1 MPLRV
6 AANFLVVG
14 DVGLLEIGARTH
26 EEKLDGVIV
35 TGTPVELRSRARAF
49 SEIEKLFGLRG
60 IEIASGSESIDKEI
74 VAEPASL
81 AAIVGIEV
89 VIVDRGAAEIDVAM
103 PAQLGAGTRGDVEDA
118 AETIAVFRSETA
130 GHEIN
135 GFEDLRADAGR
146 KLRLSIVQKG
156 DAVDEFVEGEFRAT
170 HSEKI
175 VVAVAGAGHE
185 VVDEVVGTFED

>member
-1 MPLRV
+1 MGPTQDGGVLAQMPLRV
-6 AANFLVVG
+6 AANFLVVA
-14 DVGLLEIGARTH
+14 DIGLLEIGARTQ
-26 EEKLDGVIV
+26 EEKFDGVIV

-118 AETIAVFRSETA
+118 AETIAENC
-130 GHEIN
+130 G
-135 GFEDLRADAGR
+135 
-146 KLRLSIVQKG
+146 
-156 DAVDEFVEGEFRAT
+156 
-170 HSEKI
+170 
-175 VVAVAGAGHE
+175 
-185 VVDEVVGTFED
+185 